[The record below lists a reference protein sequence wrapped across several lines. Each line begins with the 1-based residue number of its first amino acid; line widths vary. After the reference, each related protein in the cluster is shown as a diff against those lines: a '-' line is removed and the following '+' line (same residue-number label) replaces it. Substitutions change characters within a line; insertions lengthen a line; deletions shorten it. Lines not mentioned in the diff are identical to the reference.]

1 MSGADTHHS
10 TLQADESARRLAKRC
25 FDAPVWIEAGAGTG
39 KTALLVARLCVW
51 CLGIGWERAV
61 ANAAASGTA
70 SGTAH
75 AGADSIPKTV
85 LRGLLALT
93 FTEKAAAE
101 MQTRL
106 CDALAGIAQGTLPR
120 GLDEAELPDTDGRR
134 AQRAQALLAALTE
147 PVGMT
152 LHSFAQ
158 RLVRLDPEAA
168 GFPFGYRI
176 DGEGHGLRE
185 CIRRVV
191 DAEFRRA
198 FDGPV
203 DALWLEY
210 LRADGSPQRLVDC
223 LEILVQQS
231 VPPEELA
238 EPRFTPATLRA
249 YLRDLL
255 PCLEE
260 ATQALTPFANARGSS
275 TTQVPITLRHATD
288 ALSQLLDSP
297 PAEFEALSE
306 AVQAWKAVLDEST
319 LEKLHELSKG
329 TFTKSEQKVI
339 ADQGAV
345 QRLMQ
350 TLQPRLKLLLAIDA
364 AGYERVRQLLHRLL
378 RELRREL
385 HREGIVTFQDLLQG
399 ALAIVRNPHL
409 CQSISAGIDQLFVDE
424 FQDTDPVQCELV
436 ERLALD
442 PRARRRPG
450 LFIVGDPKQSIYA
463 WRSADLQAYE
473 DFKLKVTAL
482 GGELGLLA
490 RNYRSTPKILSAVEA
505 VFSRAMRP
513 EPGVQPTFQPLVAH
527 KDREGSDLRVI
538 CTWDAKSK
546 TSAEAANGKTSAEA
560 ANGKTSA
567 DRARQLE
574 ARWIAHDI
582 LTQRHQGT
590 PFDAHAILV
599 RRSGQLEALLTALR
613 EADIPYEVRGDRSF
627 YRRREIL
634 DAAAWLRAAIDPT
647 DTLALVAALRSS
659 ACGVPDAAWIPL
671 ENQQFLARMT
681 ELQSCDEAALARLD
695 AAIAQAA
702 RAAATLL
709 EGPAS
714 TLDWPPLL
722 RRSVRL
728 LGELRHLLREGTIEE
743 FFTRLREGT
752 RLELL
757 EARRYLGEYRLAN
770 LQSFFDR
777 MEQRLTELDGDGQAL
792 LRDLRRDLD
801 SEREQREAKPLREA
815 SEAVQLMTIH
825 QSKGLDFPRVYLV
838 GLNTLRTGNRN
849 EDPVRSTRLSGGR
862 TALVLDGLPDL
873 LEAEARELREAIE
886 QAEHVRTFYVAM
898 TRPKDELILM
908 GNFSADGYTDDPA
921 TARSHAGMLPCL
933 GDAMVIGSLAS
944 REAVQHGPFRIL
956 VPEAATCDARP
967 GTRRSTAGAEFPPA
981 RVRGREPARQRESLT
996 FSASPSAAKSLRPGT
1011 ASAEGGS
1018 RGGTGG
1024 ITGGGRSFGTA
1035 VHAALEDWFR
1045 DPQADLTQLLEPRLE
1060 ALGARGTELCA
1071 SLQREPW
1078 LSALANARE
1087 QLVAAEL
1094 DVFATANGP
1103 DRTALHLSARVDL
1116 ITIDPYSGAWVLID
1130 FKTDAAHSIP
1140 ERLPHYT
1147 AQLEAYRSILR
1158 RALPPQT
1165 PVRCELWF
1173 LMAGEIRKLPD

>member
-10 TLQADESARRLAKRC
+10 ALQADEAARHLAKRC

-51 CLGIGWERAV
+51 CLGVGWERAV
-61 ANAAASGTA
+61 AHAATSDTTIGTTI
-70 SGTAH
+70 S
-75 AGADSIPKTV
+75 GADSIPKTV

-106 CDALAGIAQGTLPR
+106 CDALAGIAQGFLPR
-120 GLDEAELPDTDGRR
+120 GLDESELPDTDGRR
-134 AQRAQALLAALTE
+134 AQRAQALLDALTE

-176 DGEGHGLRE
+176 DAEGYALRE

-231 VPPEELA
+231 VRVEDLA

-249 YLRDLL
+249 YLGDLL

-275 TTQVPITLRHATD
+275 TTQVPITLRSATD
-288 ALSQLLDSP
+288 ALGRLLDSP

-319 LEKLHELSKG
+319 LKKLRALSKG

-345 QRLMQ
+345 QRLIQ
-350 TLQPRLKLLLAIDA
+350 ALQPRLDLLLAIDA

-409 CQSISAGIDQLFVDE
+409 CQSFSAGIDQLFVDE

-482 GGELGLLA
+482 EGKLGVLA

-505 VFSRAMRP
+505 VFSRAMRA
-513 EPGVQPTFQPLVAH
+513 EPGVQPPFQPLVAH
-527 KDREGSDLRVI
+527 KDREGTDLRVV
-538 CTWDAKSK
+538 CTWEKTGDA
-546 TSAEAANGKTSAEA
+546 
-560 ANGKTSA
+560 SA

-582 LTQRHQGT
+582 LTQRNQGT

-681 ELQSCDEAALARLD
+681 ELQSCDEAALERLD

-702 RAAATLL
+702 REAAALL
-709 EGPAS
+709 EGRAS
-714 TLDWPPLL
+714 PLDWPPLL

-728 LGELRHLLREGTIEE
+728 LGELRQLLREGTIEE
-743 FFTRLREGT
+743 FFAHLRDGT
-752 RLELL
+752 CLELL

-770 LQSFFDR
+770 LQSFLDR

-815 SEAVQLMTIH
+815 SKAVQVMTIH
-825 QSKGLDFPRVYLV
+825 QSKGLDFQRVYLV
-838 GLNTLRTGNRN
+838 GLHTDRTGNRSA
-849 EDPVRSTRLSGGR
+849 DPVRCMRLSGGR
-862 TALVLDGLPDL
+862 TALLLDGLPDL
-873 LEAEARELREAIE
+873 LEAEAQELREAIE

-898 TRPKDELILM
+898 TRPKDELILL
-908 GNFSADGYTDDPA
+908 GNFPADGYTDDSA

-933 GDAMVIGSLAS
+933 SDAGVIGSLAS
-944 REAVQHGPFRIL
+944 RQAIQHGPFRVL
-956 VPEAATCDARP
+956 VPEAAGCDARL
-967 GTRRSTAGAEFPPA
+967 GARTGSASTEFPPA
-981 RVRGREPARQRESLT
+981 RARRREAARQRESLA
-996 FSASPSAAKSLRPGT
+996 FSASPSATEKLP
-1011 ASAEGGS
+1011 AEKLAAVTPRTEGRLGS
-1018 RGGTGG
+1018 GSGS
-1024 ITGGGRSFGTA
+1024 GRSFGTA
-1035 VHAALEDWFR
+1035 VHAALEQWFR
-1045 DPQADLTQLLEPRLE
+1045 DPQADLMALLEPRLQ
-1060 ALGARGTELCA
+1060 ALGARSRELCA
-1071 SLQREPW
+1071 ILQHEPW

-1087 QLVAAEL
+1087 HLVAAEL
-1094 DVFATANGP
+1094 DVFATAIDP
-1103 DRTALHLSARVDL
+1103 DPAALHLSARVDL
-1116 ITIDPYSGAWVLID
+1116 ITIDPDSGAWVLID

-1173 LMAGEIRKLPD
+1173 LLAGEIRKLAD

>member
-10 TLQADESARRLAKRC
+10 TLQADESARRLAKLC

-61 ANAAASGTA
+61 DNAVANAAASGTA
-70 SGTAH
+70 Y

-120 GLDEAELPDTDGRR
+120 GLDEADLPDTDGRR

-198 FDGPV
+198 FDGAV

-231 VPPEELA
+231 VPTEELA

-249 YLRDLL
+249 YLRNLL

-260 ATQALTPFANARGSS
+260 ATQALTPFANARGAS
-275 TTQVPITLRHATD
+275 TTQVPVTLRSATD
-288 ALSQLLDSP
+288 ALSRLLDSP
-297 PAEFEALSE
+297 PVAFEALSE
-306 AVQAWKAVLDEST
+306 AVLALKTVLDEST
-319 LEKLHELSKG
+319 LKKLRELSKG
-329 TFTKSEQKVI
+329 TFTKSEQKAI
-339 ADQGAV
+339 ADHGAEQGAV
-345 QRLMQ
+345 QRVVQ
-350 TLQPRLKLLLAIDA
+350 ALQQRLGLLLAIDA

-378 RELRREL
+378 LELRREL
-385 HREGIVTFQDLLQG
+385 RREGIVTFQDLLQG

-409 CQSISAGIDQLFVDE
+409 CQSFSAGIEQLFVDE

-442 PRARRRPG
+442 PKARRRPG
-450 LFIVGDPKQSIYA
+450 LFIGGDPKQSIYA

-473 DFKLKVTAL
+473 DFKHKVTAL

-513 EPGVQPTFQPLVAH
+513 EPGVQPPFQPLVAH

-538 CTWDAKSK
+538 CTWDASG
-546 TSAEAANGKTSAEA
+546 EA
-560 ANGKTSA
+560 SA
-567 DRARQLE
+567 DRARELE

-582 LTQRHQGT
+582 LTQRDQGT

-634 DAAAWLRAAIDPT
+634 DAAAWLRTAIDPT

-681 ELQSCDEAALARLD
+681 ELQGCDEAALARLD
-695 AAIAQAA
+695 AAIVHAA
-702 RAAATLL
+702 REAATLL

-714 TLDWPPLL
+714 PLDWPPLL

-777 MEQRLTELDGDGQAL
+777 MEHRLTELDGDGQAL

-838 GLNTLRTGNRN
+838 GLNTDRTGNRN
-849 EDPVRSTRLSGGR
+849 EAPVRSTRLSGGR
-862 TALVLDGLPDL
+862 TALMLDGLPDL
-873 LEAEARELREAIE
+873 LEGEAQELREAIE

-908 GNFSADGYTDDPA
+908 GNFPGDGYTDDPA
-921 TARSHAGMLPCL
+921 IARSHAGMLPCL

-996 FSASPSAAKSLRPGT
+996 FSASPSAAKSLRAGT

-1024 ITGGGRSFGTA
+1024 MTGGMTGGGRRFGTA
-1035 VHAALEDWFR
+1035 VHAALEEWFR
-1045 DPQADLTQLLEPRLE
+1045 DPQADLTKLLEPRLK
-1060 ALGARGTELCA
+1060 ALGFHGTELCA

-1116 ITIDPYSGAWVLID
+1116 ITIDPDSGAWVLID
-1130 FKTDAAHSIP
+1130 FKTDAAQSIP
-1140 ERLPHYT
+1140 ERLPQYT

-1173 LMAGEIRKLPD
+1173 LMAGAIRKLPD

>member
-319 LEKLHELSKG
+319 LKKLHALSKG

-350 TLQPRLKLLLAIDA
+350 TLQPRLELLLDIEA

-378 RELRREL
+378 LELRREL
-385 HREGIVTFQDLLQG
+385 RREGIVTFQDLLQG

-409 CQSISAGIDQLFVDE
+409 CQSFSAGIEQLFVDE

-442 PRARRRPG
+442 PKARRRPG

-473 DFKLKVTAL
+473 DFKHKVTAL

-538 CTWDAKSK
+538 CTWDASG
-546 TSAEAANGKTSAEA
+546 EA
-560 ANGKTSA
+560 SA

-634 DAAAWLRAAIDPT
+634 DAAAWLRTAIDPT

-681 ELQSCDEAALARLD
+681 ELQGCDEAALARLD
-695 AAIAQAA
+695 AAIAHAA
-702 RAAATLL
+702 REAATLL

-777 MEQRLTELDGDGQAL
+777 MEHRLTELDGDGQAL

-838 GLNTLRTGNRN
+838 GLNTDRTGNRN
-849 EDPVRSTRLSGGR
+849 EAPVRSTRLSGGR

-873 LEAEARELREAIE
+873 LEGEAQELREAIE

-908 GNFSADGYTDDPA
+908 GNFPGDGYTDDPA

-981 RVRGREPARQRESLT
+981 RVRGRESARQRESLI
-996 FSASPSAAKSLRPGT
+996 FSASPSAAKSLRAGT

-1116 ITIDPYSGAWVLID
+1116 ITIDPDSGAWVLID

-1165 PVRCELWF
+1165 LVRCELWF

>member
-10 TLQADESARRLAKRC
+10 ALQADESARRLAKRC

-61 ANAAASGTA
+61 AHAAASGTA
-70 SGTAH
+70 S

-134 AQRAQALLAALTE
+134 AQRAQALLDALTE

-176 DGEGHGLRE
+176 DGDGHGLRE

-210 LRADGSPQRLVDC
+210 LRADGSPQSLVDC

-231 VPPEELA
+231 VPAEELA
-238 EPRFTPATLRA
+238 EPRFTPTTLRA

-255 PCLEE
+255 PCLER
-260 ATQALTPFANARGSS
+260 ATQALKPFANARGSS

-306 AVQAWKAVLDEST
+306 ALQAWKAVLDEST
-319 LEKLHELSKG
+319 LKKLHALSKG

-350 TLQPRLKLLLAIDA
+350 TLQPRLELLLDIEA

-378 RELRREL
+378 LELRHEL
-385 HREGIVTFQDLLQG
+385 HREGVVTFQDLLQG

-409 CQSISAGIDQLFVDE
+409 CQSFSGGIEQLFVDE

-442 PRARRRPG
+442 PKARRRPG

-473 DFKLKVTAL
+473 DFKHKVTAL

-490 RNYRSTPKILSAVEA
+490 RNYRSTPKILSAVES
-505 VFSRAMRP
+505 VFSPAMRA
-513 EPGVQPTFQPLVAH
+513 EPGVQPPFQPLVAH

-538 CTWDAKSK
+538 CTWDASG
-546 TSAEAANGKTSAEA
+546 EP
-560 ANGKTSA
+560 SA
-567 DRARQLE
+567 DRARHLE
-574 ARWIAHDI
+574 ARWIAQDI
-582 LTQRHQGT
+582 LTQRNQGN

-681 ELQSCDEAALARLD
+681 ELQGCDEQTLARLD
-695 AAIAQAA
+695 AAIAHAA
-702 RAAATLL
+702 REAATLL
-709 EGPAS
+709 EGQAS
-714 TLDWPPLL
+714 ALDWPPLL

-777 MEQRLTELDGDGQAL
+777 MEQRLTELGGDGPAL

-838 GLNTLRTGNRN
+838 GLHTDRTGNRN

-921 TARSHAGMLPCL
+921 TARAHAGMLPCL
-933 GDAMVIGSLAS
+933 ADAMVIGSLGS

-967 GTRRSTAGAEFPPA
+967 ETRRSTGSSQWPPA
-981 RVRGREPARQRESLT
+981 RARQRASARQHESLA
-996 FSASPSAAKSLRPGT
+996 FSASPTAAKSLRAGA

-1024 ITGGGRSFGTA
+1024 ITGGGTGGGRSFGTA
-1035 VHAALEDWFR
+1035 VHAALEQWFR
-1045 DPQADLTQLLEPRLE
+1045 DPQADLMTLLQPRLQ
-1060 ALGARGTELCA
+1060 ALGSSGTELCA
-1071 SLQREPW
+1071 NLQREPW

-1094 DVFATANGP
+1094 DVFARASGP

-1116 ITIDPYSGAWVLID
+1116 ITIDPGSGAWVLID
-1130 FKTDAAHSIP
+1130 FKTDAAQSIP